1 MNRTHGMTRREF
13 VRHTMSTALVAPAL
27 TGLGVEVFQARQSR
41 TSLVTLVRD
50 ERALNAS
57 HDVDP
62 TVLGRMLDDT
72 VMRATG
78 ERTPRT
84 AWRSLF
90 KPTDTV
96 GLVAGGSIIP
106 THPELVGAVRQ
117 RLADAGI
124 PPQQIRDVQH
134 VRDMQNAIE
143 NVRASTALLSL
154 PALKAHWLTGL
165 GTVLKNYIMFS
176 GEPRRYHDQDNVN
189 LGEIWTL
196 PEVKGKTRLVLV
208 DALRPICDRGPQP
221 DPRYMWDYKGLIAG
235 TDPVAVETIGL
246 RIITEKR
253 RALRGEEW
261 PLSPPPLCVAAAD
274 ERFHLGTSRM
284 EEIKLQ
290 RAGWEGEAL
299 V

>member
-1 MNRTHGMTRREF
+1 MTRREF
-13 VRHTMSTALVAPAL
+13 VRHTMSTALVVPAL
-27 TGLGVEVFQARQSR
+27 TGLGVEAFQARQPR

-50 ERALNAS
+50 EKALDAS
-57 HDVDP
+57 HDVDAA
-62 TVLGRMLDDT
+62 VLGRMLDDT

-78 ERTPRT
+78 ERTPRA
-84 AWRSLF
+84 AWLSLF

-106 THPELVGAVRQ
+106 THPELVEAVRQ
-117 RLADAGI
+117 RLVDAGI
-124 PPQQIRDVQH
+124 PRQQIRDVQH
-134 VRDMQNAIE
+134 LRDMEPSIE

-176 GEPRRYHDQDNVN
+176 GEPRRYHDQNNVN

-208 DALRPICDRGPQP
+208 DALRPLCDKGPQP
-221 DPRYMWDYKGLIAG
+221 DPQYMWDYKGLIAG

-246 RIITEKR
+246 RIIMEKR
-253 RALRGEEW
+253 RALRGEVW
-261 PLSPPPLCVAAAD
+261 PISPPPLCVAAAD
-274 ERFHLGTSRM
+274 EQFHLGTSRM

>member
-27 TGLGVEVFQARQSR
+27 TGLGVEAFQARQPR
-41 TSLVTLVRD
+41 ASLVTLVRD
-50 ERALNAS
+50 EKALNPS

-78 ERTPRT
+78 ERTPRA
-84 AWRSLF
+84 AWLSLF
-90 KPTDTV
+90 KPTDVV
-96 GLVAGGSIIP
+96 GLVSTTAVIP
-106 THPELVGAVRQ
+106 TRPELVDAVRQ
-117 RLADAGI
+117 RLVEAGI
-124 PPQQIRDVQH
+124 PRQQIRDAQ
-134 VRDMQNAIE
+134 RSIDT
-143 NVRASTALLSL
+143 VRASTALLSL
-154 PALKAHWLTGL
+154 PSLKAHWLTGL

-176 GEPRRYHDQDNVN
+176 GQPSRYHDQNNVN

-196 PEVKGKTRLVLV
+196 PEVKGKTRFVLV
-208 DALRPICDRGPQP
+208 DALRPLCDKGPQP

-235 TDPVAVETIGL
+235 TDPVAVETIAL
-246 RIITEKR
+246 RIIMEKR
-253 RALRGEEW
+253 RALRGEPW
-261 PLSPPPLCVAAAD
+261 PISPPPLCVAAAD

-290 RAGWEGEAL
+290 RAGWEGEPL

>member
-27 TGLGVEVFQARQSR
+27 TGLGVEAFQARQPR

-78 ERTPRT
+78 ERTPRA

-96 GLVAGGSIIP
+96 GVVAGVSLIP
-106 THPELVGAVRQ
+106 THPELVEAVRQ

-235 TDPVAVETIGL
+235 TDPVAVETIAL
-246 RIITEKR
+246 RIIMEKR
-253 RALRGEEW
+253 RALRGEPW
-261 PLSPPPLCVAAAD
+261 PISPPPLCVAAAD